1 MAKYDMALFSNHL
14 TIQPFNHLAIQPFNH
29 LTMHPH
35 HHPHHPAVS
44 NITVAFFLNL
54 SFTIIEIIG
63 GVLTNSLAILSDAIH
78 DLGDTVALGFSWY
91 MEKVSARKRDQRF
104 SYGYKRFS
112 LLAALINGVAL
123 AAGSL
128 LILREA
134 FPRLA
139 APEPVHAPGML
150 ALAILGILVNGTA
163 AWRLRRGKTMNE
175 KVVSWHLLEDVLGWA
190 AVLLISIVMLFREIP
205 ILDPL
210 FSVLFSLYILWNVL
224 KNLKQ
229 TMMIFLQ
236 STPRE
241 IDIREIEKKIAAL
254 PGVNEVHDTHLW
266 TMDGEFHVLT
276 AHVVVEADMSKEN
289 IILLKR
295 RIREVIGGFEI
306 QHATLEIER
315 AGEECYLRDC

>member
-1 MAKYDMALFSNHL
+1 MHS
-14 TIQPFNHLAIQPFNH
+14 
-29 LTMHPH
+29 HPH
-35 HHPHHPAVS
+35 KHPHPHQPAVS

-63 GVLTNSLAILSDAIH
+63 GILTNSLAILSDAIH

-91 MEKVSARKRDQRF
+91 MEKVAARKRDRRF
-104 SYGYKRFS
+104 SYGYRRFS
-112 LLAALINGVAL
+112 LLAALINGVVL

-134 FPRLA
+134 IPRLA

-150 ALAILGILVNGTA
+150 ALAILGILVNGA
-163 AWRLRRGKTMNE
+163 AVLRLRRGKTMNE
-175 KVVSWHLLEDVLGWA
+175 KVVSWHLLEDVLGWV
-190 AVLLISIVMLFREIP
+190 AVLLISIIMLFREIP

-210 FSVLFSLYILWNVL
+210 FSVFFSLYILWNVL

-236 STPRE
+236 SAPRE
-241 IDIREIEKKIAAL
+241 IEIPEIEKRVTVL
-254 PGVNEVHDTHLW
+254 PGVMEVHDTHVW
-266 TMDGEFHVLT
+266 TMDGEYHVLT
-276 AHVVVEADMSKEN
+276 AHVVVEPEMSKEN

-295 RIREVIGGFEI
+295 RIREVIDGMEI
-306 QHATLEIER
+306 HHATLEIER